1 MKDSELSRRK
11 FIRNSSIVAAG
22 AVAGTLAGGIASSAG
37 ANTSKILCY
46 NPDMEYRRL
55 GKTNLMVSAVCMG
68 GHWKRVNVMGQD
80 FDQNRKEVVDRC
92 MEVGINYIDACCHA
106 EVMAYSKALKGR
118 RDKMY
123 MALSYYE
130 HEPRNPE
137 YRTAARLLESIDQM
151 LKDSGQDYTDL
162 WRITCFE
169 PGGEHTFDTS
179 CEIVE
184 ALETAKKQG
193 KARFIGISS
202 HDRRWHQMMIEQ
214 FPQLEVILFPYTAMS
229 KVAPKESLF
238 DAVKERD
245 MGVFG
250 IKPFASNSLF
260 EGDSSPDSP
269 HSEADDRKARLALR
283 YILCNESIT
292 APIPGLVSKHQ
303 VDNVARAVAERRQLD
318 VAEKAEL
325 EEAGN
330 TMWAKL
336 PENYQWLKDWRYV

>member
-22 AVAGTLAGGIASSAG
+22 AVAGTLAGGIASGAG
-37 ANTSKILCY
+37 VNTSRILCY

-55 GKTNLMVSAVCMG
+55 GKTNLMVSAVCLG

-92 MEVGINYIDACCHA
+92 MEVGINYIDACCRN
-106 EVMAYSKALKGR
+106 EVLAYCKALKGR

-123 MALSYYE
+123 MALSYCGKE
-130 HEPRNPE
+130 ARNPE
-137 YRTAARLLESIDQM
+137 YRTAKKLLESFDELM
-151 LKDSGQDYTDL
+151 KESGQDYTDL

-214 FPQLEVILFPYTAMS
+214 FPQLEVILFPYTSMS

-238 DAVKERD
+238 DAVKKCD

-269 HSEADDRKARLALR
+269 HAEGDDRKARLALR
-283 YILCNESIT
+283 YILCNEAIT

-303 VDNVARAVAERRQLD
+303 VDNVAKAVAERRQLD

-336 PENYQWLKDWRYV
+336 PDNYQWLKDWRYV